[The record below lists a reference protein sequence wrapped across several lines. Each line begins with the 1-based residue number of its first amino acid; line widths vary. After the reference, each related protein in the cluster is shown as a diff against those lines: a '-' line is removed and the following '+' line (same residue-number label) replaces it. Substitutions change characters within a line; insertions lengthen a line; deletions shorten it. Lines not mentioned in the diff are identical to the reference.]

1 MSDYLWDKS
10 GGPDAEVERLEELLG
25 EFRHRPRPLE
35 LPPEIIGRDDAR
47 TRASRAYSPAWLA
60 VAAALLFVVLAGALV
75 VLRRGAGTGVGRPE
89 QNETAS
95 QGSRSTTP
103 HDSRSM
109 TPHDS
114 PRQSASPQVA
124 ATRNDVGARG
134 ESESVKRDERD
145 ESDGRGERTAKDER
159 MARQAVSRKPE
170 RRPDGGESVL
180 RQRGG
185 LKSAGSRADE
195 HREVADATTRAVAE
209 SAPLEER
216 QRLAK
221 DDLMYVLRLTG
232 LKLREVQ
239 RRTRN
244 VDDWKSA
251 FDEQKPKQVTGKP

>member
-25 EFRHRPRPLE
+25 EFRHRPHPLE
-35 LPPEIIGRDDAR
+35 LPSEITGRDDAWP
-47 TRASRAYSPAWLA
+47 RASRAYSPAWLA
-60 VAAALLFVVLAGALV
+60 IAAVLLFVVLAGALF
-75 VLRRGAGTGVGRPE
+75 VLRRAAGTGVGRLE

-95 QGSRSTTP
+95 QDSRSTTP
-103 HDSRSM
+103 HDS
-109 TPHDS
+109 PQ
-114 PRQSASPQVA
+114 QSASPQVA

-134 ESESVKRDERD
+134 GSESVKRDVRD
-145 ESDGRGERTAKDER
+145 DSGGRGERTAKDER
-159 MARQAVSRKPE
+159 MVRQAVSRKPE
-170 RRPDGGESVL
+170 HWPDGGESVL

-185 LKSAGSRADE
+185 LKSASSRPDE
-195 HREVADATTRAVAE
+195 HRQVADATTRAVAE

-232 LKLREVQ
+232 LKLKEVQ

-244 VDDWKSA
+244 VDGWKSA
-251 FDEQKPKQVTGKP
+251 FDEQRTKQVTGKP